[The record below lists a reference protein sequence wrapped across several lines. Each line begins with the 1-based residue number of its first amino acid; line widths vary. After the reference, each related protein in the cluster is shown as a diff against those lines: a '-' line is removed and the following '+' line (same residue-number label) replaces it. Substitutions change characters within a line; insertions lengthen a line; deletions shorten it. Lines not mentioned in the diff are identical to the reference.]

1 MFRALGLLSDSKVR
15 TEAPT
20 IRFRTPRTPTT
31 MADHIPIRTSSPSHH
46 APSTHA
52 MGRGDHRTGSAHSK
66 ILWPFRPCSFHAS
79 YCARYTFIDQVSIF
93 KRTSFVSRSRYTQY
107 SSAHSQLTDLSSHA
121 DSKESPLQPAQGVS
135 NKKPSQQLSW
145 AVPSFMFSVVRPDR
159 YHLRP
164 AFSKTPFKVPWRT
177 VAATPLH
184 ARSTAFAP
192 RQSIPFSQVAHLRRM
207 RPVGASLLRQGG
219 LLITAPRCSDG
230 GACSSRRLAAQ
241 TGGLLLR

>member
-1 MFRALGLLSDSKVR
+1 MHHGGTFVPGAPILSDSL
-15 TEAPT
+15 A
-20 IRFRTPRTPTT
+20 
-31 MADHIPIRTSSPSHH
+31 IPPLSLLT
-46 APSTHA
+46 
-52 MGRGDHRTGSAHSK
+52 
-66 ILWPFRPCSFHAS
+66 PCSFHAS
-79 YCARYTFIDQVSIF
+79 YCARYTFIDPVSIF

-121 DSKESPLQPAQGVS
+121 DSKECPLQPAQGVS

-184 ARSTAFAP
+184 ARSTAVAPSPYRLRKWLTFAACG
-192 RQSIPFSQVAHLRRM
+192 RS
-207 RPVGASLLRQGG
+207 
-219 LLITAPRCSDG
+219 APRCSDR
-230 GACSSRRLAAQ
+230 GASSSRRLAAQ